1 MLCGLRLVV
10 AITWHV
16 FFATIATAAG
26 LSDLNLTISASDDS
40 AATRTILASLH
51 EYFPTA
57 TVQTPAQIAAT
68 KLPPRTV
75 HIAVGPAALKALSA
89 NSDAPIIAIYTSSA
103 AYEKITS
110 EAPARRRPSLTA
122 IYAEPNPKDQFQL
135 IRAIYKRPVPVA
147 ALIQSSS
154 YIVPILQRAA
164 DDANIDLTIETVAP
178 GETIF
183 HALNR
188 LASRPVL
195 LAVPDPSIYN
205 SETLRTLLMATY
217 RREQALVGYS
227 ATFVNAGA
235 LATTTSD
242 PNQIAAQL
250 KELLRDYAE
259 TGRLPGE
266 QFPKYFSV
274 LVNDSVARSLNLI
287 IDDSVRQLARN
298 PKEKTP

>member
-1 MLCGLRLVV
+1 MLCGLRLIV
-10 AITWHV
+10 AITCYV
-16 FFATIATAAG
+16 FCAAFATAAG

-75 HIAVGPAALKALSA
+75 HIAVGPTALKALSA

-259 TGRLPGE
+259 TGRLPSE

>member
-1 MLCGLRLVV
+1 MLDYLRLVV
-10 AITWHV
+10 AITYYV
-16 FFATIATAAG
+16 FYTVAATAVG

-51 EYFPTA
+51 EYFPNA

-75 HIAVGPAALKALSA
+75 HIAVGPTALKALSA

-259 TGRLPGE
+259 TGRLPSE

>member
-1 MLCGLRLVV
+1 ML
-10 AITWHV
+10 
-16 FFATIATAAG
+16 
-26 LSDLNLTISASDDS
+26 
-40 AATRTILASLH
+40 
-51 EYFPTA
+51 
-57 TVQTPAQIAAT
+57 
-68 KLPPRTV
+68 
-75 HIAVGPAALKALSA
+75 
-89 NSDAPIIAIYTSSA
+89 
-103 AYEKITS
+103 
-110 EAPARRRPSLTA
+110 
-122 IYAEPNPKDQFQL
+122 PKDQFQL

-259 TGRLPGE
+259 TGRLPSE